1 MKKDEISTL
10 NTSTDLVYTLNIMI
24 KIKTKE
30 K

>member
-1 MKKDEISTL
+1 MKKDEISTF
-10 NTSTDLVYTLNIMI
+10 NTSTDLVYTFNIMI

>member
-1 MKKDEISTL
+1 MKKDEISKF
-10 NTSTDLVYTLNIMI
+10 NASTDLVYTLNIMI

>member
-1 MKKDEISTL
+1 MKKDEISIF
-10 NTSTDLVYTLNIMI
+10 NTSTDLVYTFNIMI